1 MNRPI
6 CEVEGCGEPATMI
19 VAWSC
24 AKQRFKLVCPAHAE
38 DRVPKGYWVGRL
50 EGYMAG
56 TEDEEYDHEAWCAE
70 KRAQVLAAIA
80 EGRPIAINQRRG
92 F

>member
-1 MNRPI
+1 
-6 CEVEGCGEPATMI
+6 MI
-19 VAWSC
+19 VAWSR
-24 AKQRFKLVCPAHAE
+24 AKRTKLVCAPHAK
-38 DRVPKGYWVGRL
+38 DRLPKGYWIGGL

-70 KRAQVLAAIA
+70 KRAKALEAMA
-80 EGRPIAINQRRG
+80 EGRPININRRRG

>member
-19 VAWSC
+19 VAWNRTV
-24 AKQRFKLVCPAHAE
+24 QRNKLVCAPHAK
-38 DRVPKGYWVGRL
+38 DRMPRGYWVGPL

-56 TEDEEYDHEAWCAE
+56 TEDEEYDHVAWCAE
-70 KRAQVLAAIA
+70 KRAKALAAMA
-80 EGRPIAINQRRG
+80 EGRPININRRRG

>member
-1 MNRPI
+1 
-6 CEVEGCGEPATMI
+6 
-19 VAWSC
+19 
-24 AKQRFKLVCPAHAE
+24 
-38 DRVPKGYWVGRL
+38 VGRL

-70 KRAQVLAAIA
+70 KRAKALAAIA

>member
-1 MNRPI
+1 MERPI
-6 CEVEGCGEPATMI
+6 CQINGCGAPATKI
-19 VAWSC
+19 VAWNL
-24 AKQRFKLVCPAHAE
+24 AERHFKLVCAPHAK

-56 TEDEEYDHEAWCAE
+56 TEDEEYDHDAWCAE
-70 KRAQVLAAIA
+70 KRAEALAALA

>member
-19 VAWSC
+19 VAWSR
-24 AKQRFKLVCPAHAE
+24 AKRIKLVCTLHAK
-38 DRVPKGYWVGRL
+38 DHVPKGYWVGRL

-70 KRAQVLAAIA
+70 KRAKALAAIA